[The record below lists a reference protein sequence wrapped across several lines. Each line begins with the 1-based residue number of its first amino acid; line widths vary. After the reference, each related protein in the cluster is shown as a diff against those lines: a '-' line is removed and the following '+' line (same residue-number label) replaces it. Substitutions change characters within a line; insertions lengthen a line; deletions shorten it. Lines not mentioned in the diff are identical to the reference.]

1 MKKILRIDSSPRS
14 SRSQTRRL
22 TQQFITQ
29 WCTKYPDTELIHRD
43 LGHQPP
49 TPVSEAWI
57 AAAFAP
63 PGQRTESMTN
73 QLTESDALLNELIA
87 ADILVIGIPMYNFSV
102 PASFKAWI
110 DQVVRI
116 GRSFLFEPEDKQQ
129 PYKPLLAE
137 KLTFIIIATGDAG
150 YEPGGP
156 YFFLNQ
162 IEPYLRTVFPF
173 IGISNLHF
181 VYTGNDE
188 FGGERLQ
195 QSLDAAQQKVQYLI
209 TNTIGNTIKKEV

>member
-14 SRSQTRRL
+14 SRSHTRRF
-22 TQQFITQ
+22 TQQFIMQ
-29 WCTKYPDTELIHRD
+29 WCAKYSDAELTHRD
-43 LGHQPP
+43 LGNQPP
-49 TPVSEAWI
+49 TPVSEGWI

-63 PGQRTESMTN
+63 VDERTELMKN
-73 QLTESDALLNELIA
+73 QLIESDALLNELIA
-87 ADILVIGIPMYNFSV
+87 ADVVVIGIPMYNFGV
-102 PASFKAWI
+102 PAAFKAWI

-129 PYKPLLAE
+129 PYKPLLAD
-137 KLTFIIIATGDAG
+137 KPTFIIIATGDAG

-173 IGISNLHF
+173 IGINNLQF
-181 VYTGNDE
+181 IYTGNDE

-195 QSLDAAQQKVQYLI
+195 QSLNSAQQKIRQLVGTLL
-209 TNTIGNTIKKEV
+209 

>member
-14 SRSQTRRL
+14 SRSHTRRF
-22 TQQFITQ
+22 TQQFIMQ
-29 WCTKYPDTELIHRD
+29 WCAKYSDAELTHRD

-49 TPVSEAWI
+49 TPVSEGWI

-63 PGQRTESMTN
+63 ADERTELMKN
-73 QLTESDALLNELIA
+73 QLIESDILLNELIA
-87 ADILVIGIPMYNFSV
+87 ADVVVIGIPMYNFGV
-102 PASFKAWI
+102 PAAFKAWI

-129 PYKPLLAE
+129 PYKPLLAD
-137 KLTFIIIATGDAG
+137 KPTFIIIATGDAG

-173 IGISNLHF
+173 IGINNLQF
-181 VYTGNDE
+181 IYTGNDE

-195 QSLDAAQQKVQYLI
+195 QSLNSAQQKIQQLVDTLL
-209 TNTIGNTIKKEV
+209 